1 MFKFLLS
8 SILLSLNVCN
18 SLTIIT
24 SDITDYCKDGANI
37 QIDNGWDSVKHIYEM
52 RQDVI
57 LNSYI
62 TNNSSSRKNSSVPYI
77 SFYVLTY
84 KKCTTIS

>member
-77 SFYVLTY
+77 SFYVLT
-84 KKCTTIS
+84 